1 MISVELVEK
10 LKKIIVSE
18 ESHLKCFSCEWQ
30 YSDKLDLERK
40 NITSSDGTQ
49 KYKYIE
55 HTILGESNKV
65 CVVIGFNPAESDV
78 NEFDGT
84 NNKIYACLK
93 EKYGSY
99 ILINLYPQVSK
110 TKDEWDEGD
119 EEDAKFGPVLI
130 KLLETL
136 LDAKEDVLVFWG
148 RSVGVDEQIGTLLS
162 KLQENNLLYFTVKK
176 GTNLHYHPARVTIDI
191 KKATKDSLIKTT
203 SIL

>member
-1 MISVELVEK
+1 MELVEK

-18 ESHLKCFSCEWQ
+18 ESGLKCLGCGWQ
-30 YSDKLDLERK
+30 YSDKPDLERK
-40 NITSSDGTQ
+40 NITSSTNTK

-55 HTILGESNKV
+55 YTKLGSSDKV
-65 CVVIGFNPAESDV
+65 CVAIGFNPAEFDV

-84 NNKIYACLK
+84 NNKICTCLK

-119 EEDAKFGPVLI
+119 EEDAKFAPVLI
-130 KLLETL
+130 KLLETI
-136 LDAKEDVLVFWG
+136 LDSKEDVLVFWG
-148 RSVGVDEQIGTLLS
+148 RSVGVDEQIGTHLS
-162 KLQENNLLYFTVKK
+162 KMQENNLLYFTVKK
-176 GTNLHYHPARVTIDI
+176 GTNLHYHPARVAIDI
-191 KKATKDSLIKTT
+191 KKATKESLIKTT